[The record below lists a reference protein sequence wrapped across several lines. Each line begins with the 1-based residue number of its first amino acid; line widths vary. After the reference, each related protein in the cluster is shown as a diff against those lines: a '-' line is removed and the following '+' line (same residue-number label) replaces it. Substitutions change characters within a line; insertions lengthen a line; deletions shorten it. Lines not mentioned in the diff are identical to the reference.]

1 MGTEDQEERQQ
12 QKNVFGS
19 ILENYNYLNK
29 TMVEE
34 IDIASAHGGITGNY
48 REEMWVKFFR
58 SIIPLKYSLAQ
69 GVIIIDSHKNR
80 SREVD
85 IAVYDEQYTPY
96 VFQYNTL
103 KFIPIEAVVVA
114 IECKSTDWDDDKLK
128 VWANSIQNLKPR
140 KTGIARMVGGYS
152 TGITNTTQQR
162 SRPILILASNLQRT
176 RESAIDDIE
185 KELEEAFDFILLKK
199 AEAGSGG
206 SVRQFDLRVRN
217 EGEKLGWWG
226 AQLNG
231 AGPDSGNL
239 SVIPP
244 SVKDKALEG
253 IQQEINKELYSELQF
268 IQDSKGEFRELENT
282 LAHLKVPGNPLLTLN
297 FQLNQLL
304 MLLNNPMLFPH
315 FAYAKAFR
323 EIAEE
328 TAASNDDKESGG
340 KVSV

>member
-1 MGTEDQEERQQ
+1 MGTEDQEEQQ

-48 REEMWVKFFR
+48 REEMWVRFFR

-114 IECKSTDWDDDKLK
+114 IECKSTDWEDDKLK
-128 VWANSIQNLKPR
+128 EWAKSIQDLEPR
-140 KTGIARMVGGYS
+140 KTGIARMVTGYA

-176 RESAIDDIE
+176 RESAIKGIE

-199 AEAGSGG
+199 AEEGSGG
-206 SVRQFDLRVRN
+206 SVRRFDLRVLN
-217 EGEKLGWWG
+217 EKKKLGWWG
-226 AQLNG
+226 EQLNG
-231 AGPDSGNL
+231 TCLGNDHL
-239 SVIPP
+239 SVIP
-244 SVKDKALEG
+244 VNHEG
-253 IQQEINKELYSELQF
+253 EVNLAVQQEIEREDYSELKF
-268 IQDSKGEFRELENT
+268 IKNKKDQFRELQNT
-282 LAHLKVPGNPLLTLN
+282 LDDLKIPGNPLLTLN

-315 FAYAKAFR
+315 FAYAKAFQ
-323 EIAEE
+323 EIAQ
-328 TAASNDDKESGG
+328 DESE
-340 KVSV
+340 